1 MELVKLTNNELA
13 LEPQESEYIADL
25 LERYNT
31 INDELNNIKAS
42 LLTMMEQKGIKKLEN
57 DALVIT
63 YIAETYRES
72 FNSRAFRKDHEE
84 LYNDYIEMSTV
95 KPSVRIKLK

>member
-1 MELVKLTNNELA
+1 MELVKLNNELA

-31 INDELNNIKAS
+31 INDELNTIKSS

-72 FNSRAFRKDHEE
+72 FNSRAFRKEHEE

>member
-1 MELVKLTNNELA
+1 MDLIKLDEQALM

-25 LERYNT
+25 LVRYN
-31 INDELNNIKAS
+31 NVNEELNNIKAG
-42 LLTMMEQKGIKKLEN
+42 LQAFMERSNIKKLET
-57 DALVIT
+57 DELVIT
-63 YIAETYRES
+63 YIAETYRET

-84 LYNDYIEMSTV
+84 LYNDYIDISTV

>member
-1 MELVKLTNNELA
+1 MELVKLNNELA

-63 YIAETYRES
+63 YVAETYRET